1 MSSIVSGFRRVRTIW
16 QGDGKGAYAKVTLMK
31 FSSSDSLAN
40 NHIFVSA
47 RGWLSYSKTLSFLK
61 TYVSLELMTA

>member
-40 NHIFVSA
+40 NHIFFSA
-47 RGWLSYSKTLSFLK
+47 RGT
-61 TYVSLELMTA
+61 VQ